1 MEDPPETTHGDGGLL
16 LKYVF
21 YYKYLLVLNL
31 MSLFC
36 GLRGRY
42 YIK

>member
-1 MEDPPETTHGDGGLL
+1 MEDPPETTLGDVGLL

-21 YYKYLLVLNL
+21 YYYYLLVLNL

-42 YIK
+42 YIM